1 MDLKLPNLGEGAD
14 SGTVVTL
21 FVKEGDKLAKDQPVL
36 ELENE
41 KAVATIPSTA
51 DGTVSKVYVKTGD
64 RISVGQKILSLGEGS
79 SGAEASAA
87 QSKPAANAKAT
98 PAKPVAESKVEA
110 ETEETTE
117 DDAGATSDEPSAS
130 KSGLAPAA
138 SPSLRK
144 MAGELGI
151 DLNRVKGSQ
160 RGGRIVLADVRAYI
174 QKLQKLADKPAAAG
188 VASDSAGAKVQ
199 PAEPIDFA
207 KWGPITKK
215 ALSPLR
221 QSHCSADVRELE
233 CNSACH
239 AV

>member
-79 SGAEASAA
+79 SGGEASAL

-130 KSGLAPAA
+130 KSGLPPAA

-151 DLNRVKGSQ
+151 DL
-160 RGGRIVLADVRAYI
+160 
-174 QKLQKLADKPAAAG
+174 
-188 VASDSAGAKVQ
+188 
-199 PAEPIDFA
+199 
-207 KWGPITKK
+207 
-215 ALSPLR
+215 
-221 QSHCSADVRELE
+221 
-233 CNSACH
+233 
-239 AV
+239 